1 MVDQELRDDLLLM
14 LDQIARYINMRKSP
28 CSELTFGESRVLST
42 ISRSVRKGHVSLA
55 DLSQKTML
63 APSALSQML
72 RSLERRGF
80 VEREP
85 SPQDRRAVV
94 VRLTADGKVLAR
106 TINRKMYDRVDKL
119 VAHVGVETAREL
131 RVQINKV
138 IEYERMNN
146 RVTPL

>member
-1 MVDQELRDDLLLM
+1 MVDPELRDDLLSM
-14 LDQIARYINMRKSP
+14 LDQITRYINMRKSP

-42 ISRSVRKGHVSLA
+42 IARSVRKGSVSLS
-55 DLSQKTML
+55 DLSEKTML

-94 VRLTADGKVLAR
+94 VRLTPDGKMLAR
-106 TINRKMYDRVDKL
+106 TIHRKMYDRIDKL
-119 VAHVGVETAREL
+119 VAYIGVDTAREL
-131 RVQINKV
+131 RKQIDKV

>member
-1 MVDQELRDDLLLM
+1 MVDPELRDDLLSM
-14 LDQIARYINMRKSP
+14 LDQITRYINMRKSP

-42 ISRSVRKGHVSLA
+42 IARSVRKGSVSLS
-55 DLSQKTML
+55 DLSEKTML

-85 SPQDRRAVV
+85 SPKDRRAVV
-94 VRLTADGKVLAR
+94 VRLTPDGKMLAR
-106 TINRKMYDRVDKL
+106 TIHRKMYDRIDKL
-119 VAHVGVETAREL
+119 VTYIGVDTAREL
-131 RVQINKV
+131 RKQIDKV